1 MHCPGLRDLPPPPP
15 GTTGWP
21 WTDESVPLPPTMPDG
36 QPWPCVSVI
45 TPSFNQGR
53 FLEATLRSVLLQGY
67 PNLEYFVLD
76 GGSTDNSVEILQKYS
91 PWLSYWVS
99 EPDGGQSAAINRG
112 LNMSSGLYATWIN
125 SDDMLYKNALV
136 EHASRIGFA
145 KNTVYVGQCFYTD
158 ITGTVLTLQQGRVHS
173 LEDLLR
179 IKTIWRARG
188 NIVQPE
194 VLFPRELVL
203 EVGGLNADRHFT
215 MDYELWGKFFLT
227 GARFQYTG
235 IPFGMARR
243 QPDQKSRQALLLT
256 RELID
261 TAVKLATLAD
271 SFSEE
276 TRTQLLADLEAYW
289 PWYQKANWRSSGRLG
304 RMGLP
309 PIVVKPLRHLRVR
322 FQKTVQTWTHEVSAH
337 Q

>member
-1 MHCPGLRDLPPPPP
+1 MGSSDMRCPTLKDLPEPPS
-15 GTTGWP
+15 GKRGWP
-21 WTDESVPLPPTMPDG
+21 WTEESVPLPPTMSDG
-36 QPWPCVSVI
+36 QSWPRLSVI

-91 PWLSYWVS
+91 PWLSSWVS

-112 LNMSSGLYATWIN
+112 LHMSSGLYATWIN

-136 EHASRIGFA
+136 EHGTRIGFA
-145 KNTVYVGQCFYTD
+145 KNTVYVGKCFYTD
-158 ITGTVLTLQQGRVHS
+158 VTGRVVTLHEGRVHS

-179 IKTIWRARG
+179 IKTIWRSCG

-194 VLFPRELVL
+194 VLFPLELAL
-203 EVGGLNADRHFT
+203 KVGGLNADKHFT
-215 MDYELWGKFFLT
+215 MDYELWGKLFLA

-235 IPFGMARR
+235 IPFGMFRL
-243 QPDQKSRQALLLT
+243 QPEQKTHQRLHVT
-256 RELID
+256 RELIE
-261 TAVKLATLAD
+261 TAVKLVPLAD

-276 TRTQLLADLEAYW
+276 TRSQILADLDTYW
-289 PWYQKANWRSSGRLG
+289 LWYQKNYWKSSGRLAKI
-304 RMGLP
+304 GLP
-309 PIVVKPLRHLRVR
+309 PIIVRPLRGLRSR
-322 FQKTVQTWTHEVSAH
+322 MQKARRAYDN
-337 Q
+337 

>member
-1 MHCPGLRDLPPPPP
+1 MHCPRFRDLPPPPP

-21 WTDESVPLPPTMPDG
+21 WTEESVPLPLTMSDG
-36 QPWPCVSVI
+36 QSWPRLSVI

-112 LNMSSGLYATWIN
+112 LHMSSGLYTTWIN

-136 EHASRIGFA
+136 EHGTRIGFV
-145 KNTVYVGQCFYTD
+145 KNTVYVGKCFYTD
-158 ITGTVLTLQQGRVHS
+158 VTGSVVTLHEGRVHS

-179 IKTIWRARG
+179 IKTIWRSRG

-194 VLFPRELVL
+194 VLFPLELAL
-203 EVGGLNADRHFT
+203 GVGGLNADSHFT
-215 MDYELWGKFFLT
+215 MDYELWGKFFLA

-243 QPDQKSRQALLLT
+243 QPEQKTRHGLHVT
-256 RELID
+256 RELLD
-261 TAVKLATLAD
+261 TATKLVTLAG

-276 TRTQLLADLEAYW
+276 TRSQILADLDTYW
-289 PWYQKANWRSSGRLG
+289 CWYQKDHWGKSGRLA
-304 RMGLP
+304 RIGLP
-309 PIVVKPLRHLRVR
+309 PIIVRPLRSLRAR
-322 FQKTVQTWTHEVSAH
+322 MQKAGRAYDN
-337 Q
+337 